1 MSSSRIPRSNADV
14 EELRRQNADLQ
25 EKLGESLETLQAI
38 REGAIDAFIV
48 GERVY
53 TLEGADR
60 PYRLFVEEMQ
70 QAVVTLSA
78 DGTIAYCNRQ
88 FADLL
93 KMPHERI
100 VGMNLAEL
108 VADED
113 LPTCRNASGK
123 AEVRMRRSDGELVPV
138 IFAFNP
144 LLDEDGTTV
153 GLLITDL
160 TAQKHSE
167 ELAAAYQALR
177 ESEQESRRRGDQ
189 LAVFLETAAMGL
201 HRAGSDGT
209 ILWVNDAEL
218 EMLGYTRDEYVG
230 HNIAEFYV
238 DRDLIADILERLHRD
253 ERLRNIEAEMIC
265 RDGSI
270 KTVVIDSSAL
280 WENGEFIHTQCF
292 MRDISARK
300 ALEISLAAHATD
312 LARALDERKKLD
324 EEREQLLQ
332 SERAARTEAERSTR
346 MKEEF
351 LSIVSHE
358 LRTPLN
364 AILGWAQLMKRSGE
378 KDLHRQGLEAI
389 ERGAKGQALLID
401 ELLDVSRIVSGK
413 LRIEVQ
419 TLELGP
425 LVEAAVET
433 LRPAAEAKAIHVQ
446 QLISPDA
453 SPVKGDP
460 ARIQQIVWN
469 LLSNAIKFTPK
480 GGIVQILVMREQ
492 EWIEISVVD
501 TGTGISPNF
510 LPHVFERFLQAD
522 SSMSRTHGGLGL
534 GLAIV
539 KHLVELHGGTAAA
552 ESEGEGKGATFRVRL
567 PAALSD
573 SSSAGSGECEELGL
587 TPLPNVKVLV
597 VDDDP
602 NSCEIVRRILIGCN
616 AQVSTAHSVAEALP
630 LLGEF
635 RPDVLIS
642 DIGMPGK
649 DGLAFIREL
658 REQESSTQSARL
670 PAVALTAFARP
681 EDRVRVLEAGYNSHV
696 SKPIDPRELV
706 AAVESLATHA
716 GGVEGE

>member
-1 MSSSRIPRSNADV
+1 LKKNPTI
-14 EELRRQNADLQ
+14 EELQQQNAELKGQLD
-25 EKLGESLETLQAI
+25 ESLETLQAI
-38 REGAIDAFIV
+38 REGAIDAFLV
-48 GERVY
+48 GDRVY
-53 TLEGADR
+53 TLEGAER

-70 QAVVTLSA
+70 QAVATLSV
-78 DGTIAYCNRQ
+78 DGIIAYCNRQ
-88 FADLL
+88 FAELL
-93 KMPHERI
+93 KLPHERI
-100 VGMNLAEL
+100 VGMNLSEL
-108 VADED
+108 VASED
-113 LPTCRNASGK
+113 VDICRRAAGK

-138 IFAFNP
+138 IFAFNA
-144 LLDEDGTTV
+144 LLDEGGATV

-177 ESEQESRRRGDQ
+177 ESEEESRRRGDQ
-189 LAVFLETAAMGL
+189 LAVFLETAAVGL
-201 HRAGSDGT
+201 HRAGPDGT

-218 EMLGYTRDEYVG
+218 EILGYSHDEYVG
-230 HNIAEFYV
+230 HNLAEFHASRETI
-238 DRDLIADILERLHRD
+238 DDILSRLHDGERLH
-253 ERLRNIEAEMIC
+253 NVEAEMIC
-265 RDGSI
+265 RDGSR
-270 KTVVIDSSAL
+270 KTVMIDSSVL
-280 WENGEFIHTQCF
+280 WQDGQFIHTQCF
-292 MRDISARK
+292 TRDISARK
-300 ALEISLAAHATD
+300 ALELALAEHAAD
-312 LARALDERKKLD
+312 LARALDQRRVLD
-324 EEREQLLQ
+324 EEREHLLQ

-351 LSIVSHE
+351 LSLVSHE

-364 AILGWAQLMKRSGE
+364 AILGWAQLMRRSSE

-389 ERGAKGQALLID
+389 ERGAKGQAMLID

-419 TLELGP
+419 TLEPGP

-433 LRPAAEAKAIHVQ
+433 LRPAAEAKSIQVR
-446 QLISPDA
+446 QLVSGDPIPI
-453 SPVKGDP
+453 KGDP

-480 GGIVQILVMREQ
+480 GGVVQILVRPDGDFV
-492 EWIEISVVD
+492 EIAVVD
-501 TGTGISPNF
+501 TGMGISEKF

-522 SSMSRTHGGLGL
+522 SSMARTHGGLGL

-539 KHLVELHGGTAAA
+539 KHLVELHGGTAQA

-567 PAALSD
+567 PAAPAD
-573 SSSAGSGECEELGL
+573 ARGRSSACEELGL

-602 NSCEIVRRILIGCN
+602 NSCEIVRRILVGCN
-616 AQVSTAHSVAEALP
+616 AQVSTAQSVDEALP
-630 LLGEF
+630 LLGQF

-658 REQESSTQSARL
+658 RESETRSSSPHL

-681 EDRVRVLEAGYNSHV
+681 EDRTRVLEAGYNSHV

-706 AAVESLATHA
+706 DVVEALAVGH
-716 GGVEGE
+716 

>member
-1 MSSSRIPRSNADV
+1 MNPSRTQSKGNPTL
-14 EELRRQNADLQ
+14 EELQRRNADLQ
-25 EKLGESLETLQAI
+25 EQLDESRETLQAI
-38 REGAIDAFIV
+38 REGTVDAFLV

-70 QAVVTLSA
+70 QAVATLSK
-78 DGTIAYCNRQ
+78 DGTIGYCNRQ

-93 KMPHERI
+93 SIPHERV
-100 VGMNLAEL
+100 VGMNLSEV
-108 VADED
+108 VAAED
-113 LPTCRNASGK
+113 LEACRQMSGK
-123 AEVRMRRSDGELVPV
+123 GEVRMRRADGKLVPV
-138 IFAFNP
+138 IFAFNTI
-144 LLDEDGTTV
+144 LEEADTSV

-177 ESEQESRRRGDQ
+177 ESEEESRRRGDQ
-189 LAVFLETAAMGL
+189 LAVFLETAAIGL
-201 HRAGSDGT
+201 HRSGPDGT

-218 EMLGYTRDEYVG
+218 NMLGYSREAYVG
-230 HNIAEFYV
+230 HHIAEFHV
-238 DRDLIADILERLHRD
+238 NRGLIDDVLERLHRG
-253 ERLRNIEAEMIC
+253 ERLHNIETEMIC
-265 RDGSI
+265 RDGSV
-270 KTVVIDSSAL
+270 KTVVIDSSVL
-280 WENGEFIHTQCF
+280 WENGKFIHTQCF
-292 MRDISARK
+292 TRDISARK
-300 ALEISLAAHATD
+300 ALEISLAEHAAELAH
-312 LARALDERKKLD
+312 ALDERKKLD
-324 EEREQLLQ
+324 EEREQLLL

-351 LSIVSHE
+351 LSLVSHE

-425 LVEAAVET
+425 LVEAAAET
-433 LRPAAEAKAIHVQ
+433 LRPAAEAKSIHVQ

-453 SPVKGDP
+453 VPVKGDP
-460 ARIQQIVWN
+460 ARIQQVVWN

-480 GGIVQILVMREQ
+480 GGIVQILVTRKDAFV
-492 EWIEISVVD
+492 EITVVD
-501 TGTGISPNF
+501 TGMGIPAKF

-522 SSMSRTHGGLGL
+522 SSMARTHGGLGL

-539 KHLVELHGGTAAA
+539 KHLVELHGGTAEV

-567 PAALSD
+567 PAVPSE
-573 SSSAGSGECEELGL
+573 SSGESDGCEELGL
-587 TPLPNVKVLV
+587 GHLPNIKVLV

-602 NSCEIVRRILIGCN
+602 NSCEIVRRILTGCH
-616 AQVSTAHSVAEALP
+616 AQVSTAQSVDEAMP
-630 LLGEF
+630 LLGLF

-658 REQESSTQSARL
+658 REQETTAKSPRL

-706 AAVESLATHA
+706 SVVESLAA
-716 GGVEGE
+716 RK